1 MKKSKKWLKS
11 PIHIMV
17 PLVAAAVLV
26 MGTVAYFTD
35 VEAVVNT
42 IRFGEISIETNET
55 VKDLTKSDIGVTA
68 NGTSDCYVRIRVDVP
83 TVSYTY
89 TDGTGESQT
98 AQAMITLPDGNDP
111 SEITTGEW
119 AGYKEGDSI
128 ISDGKTWIKGDDGF
142 WYLNQV
148 LHTGDTALF
157 IKEITYKGLYRDDG
171 SGNKTLPGNITED
184 MLTIPITSE
193 AVQADNILTDEEKSD
208 IAIDHPTD
216 SIAYY
221 AMAAFDKIKDSESE

>member
-17 PLVAAAVLV
+17 PLVAAVVLV

-55 VKDLTKSDIGVTA
+55 VEDLTKSDIGVTA

-89 TDGTGESQT
+89 TNEAGDQQT
-98 AQAMITLPDGNDP
+98 AQAMITLPDG
-111 SEITTGEW
+111 SEISASTW
-119 AGYKEGDSI
+119 AGYEEGAFITS
-128 ISDGKTWIKGDDGF
+128 GENTWVKGDDGF

-148 LHTGDTALF
+148 LSQKESALF
-157 IKEITYKGLYRDDG
+157 IEKITYDGLYKVDE

-193 AVQADNILTDEEKSD
+193 AVQADNILTDEEKNAIAADHSD
-208 IAIDHPTD
+208 QLDNVT
-216 SIAYY
+216 AYY

>member
-42 IRFGEISIETNET
+42 IRFGEISIETNEK
-55 VKDLTKSDIGVTA
+55 VENLTKSNIGVTA

-98 AQAMITLPDGNDP
+98 AQAMITLPDGN
-111 SEITTGEW
+111 EISASDWAKYGE
-119 AGYKEGDSI
+119 GSSI
-128 ISDGKTWIKGDDGF
+128 TSDGKTWIKGDDGF

-148 LHTGDTALF
+148 LHTDDTALF
-157 IKEITYKGLYRDDG
+157 IREITYEGLYRDDG
-171 SGNKTLPGNITED
+171 SGNALPGNITED

-193 AVQADNILTDEEKSD
+193 AVQADNILTDEEKNE
-208 IAIDHPTD
+208 IEGTHPNNP
-216 SIAYY
+216 IAYC
-221 AMAAFDKIKDSESE
+221 AMAAFDKIKGSQSE

>member
-55 VKDLTKSDIGVTA
+55 VEGLTKSNIGVTA

-89 TDGTGESQT
+89 TDDNGKLQT
-98 AQAMITLPDGNDP
+98 AQAMITLPDGN
-111 SEITTGEW
+111 EISASVWAEYGE
-119 AGYKEGDSI
+119 DSSI
-128 ISDGKTWIKGDDGF
+128 TSDRKTWIKGNDGF

-171 SGNKTLPGNITED
+171 SGNKTLPGNITEN

-193 AVQADNILTDEEKSD
+193 AVQADNILTDEEKND
-208 IAIDHPTD
+208 IATDHP
-216 SIAYY
+216 SNPIAYC